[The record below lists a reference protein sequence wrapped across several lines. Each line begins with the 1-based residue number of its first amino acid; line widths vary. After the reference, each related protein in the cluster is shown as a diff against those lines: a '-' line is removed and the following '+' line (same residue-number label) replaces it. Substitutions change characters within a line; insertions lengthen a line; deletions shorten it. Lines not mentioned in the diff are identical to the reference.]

1 MSRPPKNDDPPI
13 EDLIGR
19 RIRELRLTRKWTIS
33 RLAEGADISVGQLS
47 KIETGKAAV
56 SIKSLIRLSQVLDRP
71 LSYFF
76 KREDEIPKVLGT
88 MSTVAGPESQGI
100 RWFADEVRRR
110 TNKKIALI
118 PLKAS
123 QLGNGLDQVEQ
134 LADGFID
141 IFIEE
146 LYHYQRYTPGFDIF
160 SLPYLFSSSAGL
172 QAFLEADYFR
182 ERLLEP
188 LSAHNIRLLNPRWNW
203 IRGVERVIISHRPI
217 VSPEDLEGR
226 RIRIF
231 DCDLLGRFF
240 EKLGAVP
247 VVVPWTEVMAALENG
262 LVDAVATHKA
272 HLFPLGFCRRA
283 RYVTR
288 LGDVPPVLGLGINQ
302 AKFQALPPDLQ
313 AALRRAAD
321 AGGDRFSE
329 VVIAA
334 EKENEPKNIRTHGAV
349 YLTVDLE
356 PWTRAAGGVIAEL
369 AAEGRIDRTAL
380 DEILGQ
386 GGGRSGSA
394 KDRGGA
400 VTATGPTFLGGS
412 Q

>member
-1 MSRPPKNDDPPI
+1 MNKPPKNDDPPI
-13 EDLIGR
+13 EDLIGQ
-19 RIRELRLTRKWTIS
+19 RIRELRLTRNWTIS
-33 RLAEGADISVGQLS
+33 QLAEWMEVSVGQLS
-47 KIETGKAAV
+47 KIETGKVAI
-56 SIKSLIRLSQVLDRP
+56 SIKNLIRLSQLLDRP

-110 TNKKIALI
+110 TDKRIAI
-118 PLKAS
+118 ITLKAS

-134 LADGFID
+134 LVDGFID

-160 SLPYLFSSSAGL
+160 SLPYLFPSSSGL
-172 QAFLEADYFR
+172 QAFLAGDFFR
-182 ERLLEP
+182 ERFLEP
-188 LSAHNIRLLNPRWNW
+188 LSAHNIRLLNSRWNW
-203 IRGVERVIISHRPI
+203 IRGVERVIISDRPI
-217 VSPEDLEGR
+217 VSPEELKGLR
-226 RIRIF
+226 VRIF

-240 EKLGAVP
+240 EKMGAIP
-247 VVVPWTEVMAALENG
+247 VVVPWTKVMDALEDG

-272 HLFPLGFCRRA
+272 HLFPLGFCRKA
-283 RYVTR
+283 GYVTR
-288 LGDVPPVLGLGINQ
+288 LGDVPPVLALGINQ

-321 AGGDRFSE
+321 AGGDNFSE
-329 VVIAA
+329 VVMAA
-334 EKENEPKNIRTHGAV
+334 EKENEAKNIRTHGAV

-356 PWTRAAGGVIAEL
+356 PWTGAAEGAIGEL
-369 AAEGRIDRTAL
+369 AAEGRIDRA
-380 DEILGQ
+380 ILGEISGQ
-386 GGGRSGSA
+386 GGRSGSA
-394 KDRGGA
+394 EERTRA
-400 VTATGPTFLGGS
+400 ATPAGQTFLGEP